1 MEHNARPPMPSWVD
15 LEDADSITEIT
26 DVLDKPALQPMP
38 VVRDRPVLV
47 RLDGER
53 AGEVHALVAPTMSL
67 GRSPTNQVQLD
78 DPGVSRCHARWGVSE
93 GHFFVEDLGSANG
106 TFVAGQR
113 QPRFQLESND
123 ILQLGPRVMLRFSL
137 VDKHEEGL
145 MRELYRSS
153 RIDTLTRV
161 YNRKYLDDR
170 LRSEFAFSQRHRQN
184 LALILFDVDHFKNVN
199 DRYGHAG
206 GDAVL
211 RQVARCCQDRLR
223 AEDLLARVG
232 GEEFAVLLRGVG
244 LRGAVQLAERLRSAV
259 EAQVT
264 EHLGQPI
271 QVTMS
276 AGCATDRALRGA
288 TPASLFE
295 AADVCLYRAKR
306 SGRNRVASP
315 LDA

>member
-1 MEHNARPPMPSWVD
+1 
-15 LEDADSITEIT
+15 
-26 DVLDKPALQPMP
+26 
-38 VVRDRPVLV
+38 
-47 RLDGER
+47 
-53 AGEVHALVAPTMSL
+53 MSL
-67 GRSPTNQVQLD
+67 GRSPTNQGPLD
-78 DPGVSRCHARWGVSE
+78 DPGVSRCHASWGVAE
-93 GHFFVEDLGSANG
+93 GSFFVEDLGSANG
-106 TFVAGQR
+106 TFVGGR
-113 QPRFQLESND
+113 REPRHRLENND

-137 VDKHEEGL
+137 VDKHEENL

-184 LALILFDVDHFKNVN
+184 LALILFDVDHFKSVN

-211 RQVARCCQDRLR
+211 RQVARCCQDSLR

-244 LRGAVQLAERLRSAV
+244 LRGAVQLAERLRMAV

-264 EHLGQPI
+264 EHLGQRI

-276 AGCATDRALRGA
+276 AGCATDRGS

-295 AADVCLYRAKR
+295 AADVCLYQAKR

-315 LDA
+315 LEA